1 MSAGNLALIA
11 CVPGLGLMLLA
22 VEASQKKSKGPG
34 SDFIR
39 MIESMGITR
48 SSSNCESSE
57 WGCSSTSKQ
66 PTLQHDHHMGRDGE
80 HRGCAQCPGR
90 HGQALCTFTSAA
102 LGHHRPQNTASAST
116 KVLAAAARL
125 PCHGKALCH
134 LPGCWS
140 WAKQGPGGM
149 QCVGGEERGWT
160 LHHLPDH
167 RTSMPGCTHPSVGS
181 SWAALGACWAQELFG
196 QGPVWLSP
204 AQPALPPSHHSLR
217 DIREALK

>member
-66 PTLQHDHHMGRDGE
+66 PTLQHDHHTAGMGNTEAVPSVPGDMDRPCAHSPVQLSGTTGHKTRPVPAPKCWQLQPGCPAMPGE
-80 HRGCAQCPGR
+80 SPVPSPRLLVL
-90 HGQALCTFTSAA
+90 GQAGSW
-102 LGHHRPQNTASAST
+102 GHA
-116 KVLAAAARL
+116 V
-125 PCHGKALCH
+125 C
-134 LPGCWS
+134 
-140 WAKQGPGGM
+140 
-149 QCVGGEERGWT
+149 RG
-160 LHHLPDH
+160 
-167 RTSMPGCTHPSVGS
+167 
-181 SWAALGACWAQELFG
+181 
-196 QGPVWLSP
+196 
-204 AQPALPPSHHSLR
+204 
-217 DIREALK
+217 